1 MTLTPVDLDVT
12 LWGLT
17 LLAAHLFGVVA
28 LGARGY
34 RHG

>member
-1 MTLTPVDLDVT
+1 MTLTPIDLDVT

-17 LLAAHLFGVVA
+17 LLAAHLLGVVA
-28 LGARGY
+28 LEGRRY

>member
-1 MTLTPVDLDVT
+1 MTLTPVDLAVT

-17 LLAAHLFGVVA
+17 LLAAHLFGMVA
-28 LGARGY
+28 LEARRY

>member
-1 MTLTPVDLDVT
+1 MTLTSVDLAVT

-17 LLAAHLFGVVA
+17 LLAAHLFGMVA
-28 LGARGY
+28 LEARRY